1 MKLVFYRALLLMSG
15 LANIAQWR
23 MRIFISLMSTLRVLV
38 LVGVIPSAALAVH
51 RGLPVVALMDAVA
64 LAWILAICRMD
75 KLAYNVRVLNYLV
88 MLFCAAI
95 CTMMTVGTLGL
106 LYLLAAPVMSVIL
119 LGVRAGLIMLAL
131 SAVSMMLLGLT
142 GYSHFPIENGDPN
155 SLATVSIF
163 SLNYTCV
170 GAFITLTCGK
180 LLKGL
185 SASLDDQRLVAE
197 ALADRKAALH
207 ASNDELRL
215 TSAALARL
223 NDMVLIAKAGVEEG
237 VEQPV
242 IFANAAFERR
252 SGYRADDIVGRSLR
266 MLHGPDTDRMIVG
279 KMTAAMALRETVAGE
294 LVQYTKSGE
303 PCWIE
308 VEMVPFANES
318 RDVTHWVIVGRDI
331 TERRRSANA
340 IHQLAFFDVLTGL
353 PNRRLLM
360 ERLDVMVARTHAG
373 DGIGAVLYIDLDNFK
388 HVNDARG
395 HATGDAVLRH
405 IAACL
410 SRAVHQKD
418 TVARLGGDEFVVL
431 AEHLD
436 CGAGSAADA
445 ALALAGRVRAA
456 MTERVLIE
464 GQLYQLSGSIG
475 IALSTTAGQTVPDLL
490 READIAMYH
499 AKDGGHSGVALFE
512 PDMLAEAENKLILER
527 DLASAMVNNELTL
540 HFQVQVDH
548 DGIDIGAEALLRWRR
563 ADGVLVPPDVFIPM
577 AEGSGQIV
585 ALGAWVL
592 RQACNA
598 WRELDHMGHTLPLS
612 INISPRQF
620 REPNFVTEVQAIIS
634 AVGVPPQQLIFEVTE
649 GLLVDDLD
657 LTISRMDELA
667 QFGIRFSIDDFGTG
681 YSNLAYLRRMP
692 LYELKIDKSF
702 MRDIPHDI
710 NSTAIV
716 QSILAMAGHLKLR
729 VVAEG
734 IETTEQAR
742 FLTEHGSAYM
752 QGYLFCRPMALSA
765 LVERMMA
772 ARRAGAK
779 MEVLHC

>member
-1 MKLVFYRALLLMSG
+1 MSG

-23 MRIFISLMSTLRVLV
+23 LRIFASLMATLRALAI
-38 LVGVIPSAALAVH
+38 VGVLPSAALAIY
-51 RGLPVVALMDAVA
+51 RDLPVVALMDAVA

-75 KLAYNVRVLNYLV
+75 KLSYNVRVFNYLV
-88 MLFCAAI
+88 MLLAAAI
-95 CTMMTVGTLGL
+95 CTMVTVGTLGL
-106 LYLLAAPVMSVIL
+106 LYLLAAPVLAVVLAGM
-119 LGVRAGLIMLAL
+119 RAGFVMLAL
-131 SAVSMMLLGLT
+131 CSVSMMLLGLT
-142 GYSHFPIENGDPN
+142 GYCHFPIENGDPN
-155 SLATVSIF
+155 SLATVAIF
-163 SLNYTCV
+163 TLNYACV

-185 SASLDDQRLVAE
+185 SASLDGQRLVAE
-197 ALADRKAALH
+197 ALAERQAALH
-207 ASNDELRL
+207 ALNDDLRL
-215 TSAALARL
+215 TSAALAGL
-223 NDMVLIAKAGVEEG
+223 NDMVLIAKVGVEDG
-237 VEQPV
+237 AAHPV

-252 SGYRADDIVGRSLR
+252 SGFRADEIVGRSLGI
-266 MLHGPDTDRMIVG
+266 LHGPDTDATIVE
-279 KMTAAMALRETVAGE
+279 KMATAMARREPVAGE
-294 LVQYTKSGE
+294 LVQYTKFGE

-318 RDVTHWVIVGRDI
+318 REVTHWVAVGRDI
-331 TERRRSANA
+331 TERRRSADA

-360 ERLDVMVARTHAG
+360 ERLDQMVAHAHAG
-373 DGIGAVLYIDLDNFK
+373 NGIGAVLYIDLDNFK
-388 HVNDARG
+388 HINDARG

-436 CGAGSAADA
+436 CGAGTATDA
-445 ALALAGRVRAA
+445 ALALAARVSAA
-456 MTERVLIE
+456 MTEGVSID

-475 IALSTTAGQTVPDLL
+475 IALPTRTSHTVPDLL
-490 READIAMYH
+490 READTAMYH
-499 AKDGGHSGVALFE
+499 AKDAGRNGVALFE
-512 PDMLAEAENKLILER
+512 PTMLAEAENTLTLER
-527 DLASAMVNNELTL
+527 DLAHAIANEELAL
-540 HFQVQVDH
+540 HLQLQVDH
-548 DGIDIGAEALLRWRR
+548 DGTAIGAEVLLRWRR
-563 ADGVLVPPDVFIPM
+563 ADGVLVPPDRFIPV
-577 AEGSGQIV
+577 AEASGQIV

-592 RQACNA
+592 RQACHA
-598 WRELDHMGHTLPLS
+598 WRELDRVGHALPLS

-620 REPNFVTEVQAIIS
+620 REPDFVAEVKAIIG
-634 AVGVPPQQLIFEVTE
+634 AAGVPPQQLIFEVTE

-657 LTISRMDELA
+657 LTVARMTELA
-667 QFGIRFSIDDFGTG
+667 EFGIRFSIDDFGTG

-702 MRDIPHDI
+702 MRDMPHDI
-710 NSTAIV
+710 NGTAIV

-742 FLTEHGSAYM
+742 FLTEHGSPYM
-752 QGYLFCRPMALSA
+752 QGYLFCRPMALSD
-765 LVERMMA
+765 LVERMS
-772 ARRAGAK
+772 AGAK
-779 MEVLHC
+779 LEVVPG